1 MYQKNTYNL
10 CLIFFSVSSVP
21 SVVNKRILLTFTL
34 SLYGN
39 RLYFLTFADINHQQ
53 KEECLK
59 IPF

>member
-10 CLIFFSVSSVP
+10 CLIYFSVS

-39 RLYFLTFADINHQQ
+39 RLYFITFADINHQQ
-53 KEECLK
+53 KEECLN

>member
-10 CLIFFSVSSVP
+10 CLIYFSVS

-53 KEECLK
+53 KEECLN

>member
-10 CLIFFSVSSVP
+10 CLIFFSVSSVH

-39 RLYFLTFADINHQQ
+39 RLSFLTFADINHQQ
-53 KEECLK
+53 KEECLN

>member
-34 SLYGN
+34 SLYEIDFIS
-39 RLYFLTFADINHQQ
+39 LHLQI
-53 KEECLK
+53 
-59 IPF
+59 

>member
-10 CLIFFSVSSVP
+10 CLIYFSVS

-39 RLYFLTFADINHQQ
+39 RLYFLTFANINHEQ
-53 KEECLK
+53 KE
-59 IPF
+59 

>member
-1 MYQKNTYNL
+1 MYQKNAYNL
-10 CLIFFSVSSVP
+10 CLIYFSVS

-53 KEECLK
+53 KEECLN

>member
-10 CLIFFSVSSVP
+10 CLIYF

-53 KEECLK
+53 KEECLN

>member
-10 CLIFFSVSSVP
+10 CLIYFSVS

-39 RLYFLTFADINHQQ
+39 RLYFLTFADINYQQ
-53 KEECLK
+53 KEECLN

>member
-10 CLIFFSVSSVP
+10 CLIYFSVS

-39 RLYFLTFADINHQQ
+39 RLYFLTFADINHQK
-53 KEECLK
+53 KEECLN

>member
-10 CLIFFSVSSVP
+10 CLIYFSVS
-21 SVVNKRILLTFTL
+21 SVVNKRILLTFTS

-53 KEECLK
+53 KEECLN

>member
-10 CLIFFSVSSVP
+10 CLIYFSVS

-39 RLYFLTFADINHQQ
+39 RLYFLTYADINHQQ
-53 KEECLK
+53 KEECLN

>member
-10 CLIFFSVSSVP
+10 CLIYFSVS
-21 SVVNKRILLTFTL
+21 SVVNKRILLTFTV

-53 KEECLK
+53 KEECLN

>member
-1 MYQKNTYNL
+1 MYQKKTYNL
-10 CLIFFSVSSVP
+10 CLIYFSVS

-53 KEECLK
+53 KEECLN

>member
-10 CLIFFSVSSVP
+10 CLIFFSVS

-53 KEECLK
+53 KEECLN